1 MVKPTKRKHYDFLL
15 EENPFVLRQ
24 EIFDRPESEW
34 ETIVCSLLWAIE
46 YEAKKVL
53 GETWASPDLMSEW
66 DFWNTFG
73 YRKDLNEEQMNAIV
87 VLRSITMI
95 RQEYFYQQKGQWFLK
110 NPDASTGKIAME
122 MAFMMLVSVRGN
134 LLGTYGEL
142 LCEHRAGKK
151 GRARGN
157 ETRTERYLQMKRF
170 CQRRSASYL
179 ENGIPPQ
186 ITALREALRREFSFK
201 GNDRVPTKR
210 TVKCWIREQ
219 LRPIPTQHGVSK

>member
-95 RQEYFYQQKGQWFLK
+95 RQEYFYQQKGHWFLK
-110 NPDASTGKIAME
+110 NHDASTGKIAME
-122 MAFMMLVSVRGN
+122 MAFMMLASVRGN

-142 LCEHRAGKK
+142 LCEHRAVQEGRKK
-151 GRARGN
+151 GA
-157 ETRTERYLQMKRF
+157 EERKKAYNLQKRF
-170 CQRRSASYL
+170 CWQQWESSSNNQGRPYMA
-179 ENGIPPQ
+179 
-186 ITALREALRREFSFK
+186 ALREKLRKEFQLTNKQLPS
-201 GNDRVPTKR
+201 TR
-210 TVKCWIREQ
+210 TLKKWIREKFP
-219 LRPIPTQHGVSK
+219 RIPTQHGTGE